1 MARKKVAQEP
11 VRQTV
16 TIPVTDCYVDISDVL
31 DGRSPAEVIEVMQ
44 HYLERF
50 QGRDVYFNV
59 ERYGYDGGLD
69 LKLYERRLENDREFE
84 RRIRLEKL
92 AKDAA
97 EKETAKTI
105 ERERKEYLRLKKKF
119 EKLEGK

>member
-16 TIPVTDCYVDISDVL
+16 TVPVTDCYVDISDVL
-31 DGRSPAEVIEVMQ
+31 DGQRPAEVIEVMQ

-50 QGRDVYFNV
+50 KGRDVYFSV
-59 ERYGYDGGLD
+59 EHYGYDGGVN
-69 LKLYERRLENDREFE
+69 LKLYECRLENDREFE
-84 RRIRLEKL
+84 QRLASEKRQQ
-92 AKDAA
+92 AAA
-97 EKETAKTI
+97 EKAAEKTI